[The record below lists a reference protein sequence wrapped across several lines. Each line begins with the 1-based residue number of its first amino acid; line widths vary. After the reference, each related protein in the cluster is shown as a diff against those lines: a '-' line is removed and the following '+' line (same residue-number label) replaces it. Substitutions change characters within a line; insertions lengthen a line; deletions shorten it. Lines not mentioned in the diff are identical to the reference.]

1 MLRVSANMWWE
12 DHFQRFCGSMRL
24 PAFLSCVPIDDL
36 QFFGDSLWVLSNQGS
51 HSLKLVIRMI
61 FCYANRYVWI
71 KPVAV
76 NVKCTEYLHGTG
88 PHSTCGHMKVLAV
101 QKTFTCSASIFWYI
115 SLAIPQIN
123 ITLIP
128 CNCYV
133 CWHILNYCNW
143 ERNSEVAR
151 SSWPYLLRV
160 MTHARLKVH
169 SSKERTISLLNQ
181 ASWHALWMMRVKLTS
196 NHT

>member
-1 MLRVSANMWWE
+1 VHWV
-12 DHFQRFCGSMRL
+12 
-24 PAFLSCVPIDDL
+24 PAWNGTTFN
-36 QFFGDSLWVLSNQGS
+36 LWS
-51 HSLKLVIRMI
+51 H
-61 FCYANRYVWI
+61 
-71 KPVAV
+71 
-76 NVKCTEYLHGTG
+76 E
-88 PHSTCGHMKVLAV
+88 STSSTKDI
-101 QKTFTCSASIFWYI
+101 FTCSASIFWYI

-151 SSWPYLLRV
+151 SSRPYLLRV

-181 ASWHALWMMRVKLTS
+181 ASWHALWMVRVKLTS
-196 NHT
+196 NHTSVVFSFWWLISCLEMGITLLFIILYCLSLVFLNIVALHSLGIFQSSRTFVKYVLCLCW